1 MNVAFVGLGVMGA
14 PIAAHLQR
22 GGHAVTVYNR
32 TPAKAQRW
40 VREYGG
46 HAVATPRDAA
56 QGADAVF
63 ICVGNDDDLRAVV
76 LGHEGALAGMSPGA
90 LLVDHT
96 TTSAAVA
103 REVGAVAAEGVV
115 GFVDA
120 PASGGL
126 AGSELGQRS
135 IMSGVSDA
143 DVERA
148 RAYFG
153 AYARAVVH
161 QGPVGTGQLS
171 QMVNQICSAGVLA
184 GLAEGLDFAVRAG
197 LDPERVVA
205 AIGKGAAQS
214 WQLDNRW
221 RTMVD
226 ARFDF
231 GFAVDWMRTDLALAS
246 ATADEIGASL
256 PITEEVEER
265 YAEVTAMGGG
275 RWDTSSLI
283 ALLQR
288 G

>member
-120 PASGGL
+120 PVSGGQ
-126 AGSELGQRS
+126 AGAERGQLS
-135 IMSGVSDA
+135 IMCGGSDA

-161 QGPVGTGQLS
+161 QGPVGTGQLCK
-171 QMVNQICSAGVLA
+171 MVNQICIAGVLA

-231 GFAVDWMRTDLALAS
+231 GFAVDWMRKDLAIAS